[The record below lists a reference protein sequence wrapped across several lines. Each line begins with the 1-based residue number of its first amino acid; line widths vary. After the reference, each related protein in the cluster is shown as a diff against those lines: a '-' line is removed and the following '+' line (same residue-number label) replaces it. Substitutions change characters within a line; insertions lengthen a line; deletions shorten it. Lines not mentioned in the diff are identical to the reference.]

1 MVPAGFPAFLPLRPD
16 PAPGHKARQA
26 SRCQQRGKG
35 PGASLASL
43 WQKKLPIYWL
53 PFSLGYGYGKCRLLD
68 IHCRGIAGLPA
79 VLRPI
84 GANYILVI
92 LVGGGRSS
100 QNIPAFRIPSRI

>member
-1 MVPAGFPAFLPLRPD
+1 M
-16 PAPGHKARQA
+16 
-26 SRCQQRGKG
+26 
-35 PGASLASL
+35 ASL

-53 PFSLGYGYGKCRLLD
+53 PFSLGYGYGRYRLACIYCHGVARLLA
-68 IHCRGIAGLPA
+68 IIQ
-79 VLRPI
+79 PI

>member
-1 MVPAGFPAFLPLRPD
+1 MVPAGFPVFLPLRPD

>member
-1 MVPAGFPAFLPLRPD
+1 MVPAGFPVFLPLRPD

-53 PFSLGYGYGKCRLLD
+53 PFSLGYGYGRYRLACIYCHGVARLLA
-68 IHCRGIAGLPA
+68 IIQ
-79 VLRPI
+79 PI

-100 QNIPAFRIPSRI
+100 QNIPAIRIPRRI

>member
-1 MVPAGFPAFLPLRPD
+1 MVLAGFPVFLPPTAALP
-16 PAPGHKARQA
+16 PCCEARQA
-26 SRCQQRGKG
+26 SRSQQRGKD
-35 PGASLASL
+35 PGAPLASL

>member
-1 MVPAGFPAFLPLRPD
+1 MVLAGFPVFLPLRPD

-26 SRCQQRGKG
+26 SRCQQRGKD
-35 PGASLASL
+35 PGAPLASL

-53 PFSLGYGYGKCRLLD
+53 PFSLGYGYGRYRLACIYCHGVARLLA
-68 IHCRGIAGLPA
+68 IIQ
-79 VLRPI
+79 PI

-100 QNIPAFRIPSRI
+100 QNIPAIRIPSRI